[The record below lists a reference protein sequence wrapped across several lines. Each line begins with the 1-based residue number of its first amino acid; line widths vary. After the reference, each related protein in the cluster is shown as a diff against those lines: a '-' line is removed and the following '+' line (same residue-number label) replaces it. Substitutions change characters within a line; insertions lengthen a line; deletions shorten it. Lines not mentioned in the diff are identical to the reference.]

1 MMFDYLVTNAVQVA
15 FCKNETKQSENHLL
29 DPSVEWLMLMDDIV
43 NRKKRTCLNV
53 FHYSEDRLA

>member
-1 MMFDYLVTNAVQVA
+1 MMFDYLVTDAVQVA

-29 DPSVEWLMLMDDIV
+29 DPSAECLMLMDDIAT
-43 NRKKRTCLNV
+43 RKKRTPLNV